1 MSETVTEIERL
12 LDDSEMMPYGPEE
25 SAMVADAVRLAQE
38 AGEEELLYK
47 ARMRQISSASM
58 TGDSDTMF
66 TAFSWCL
73 GQHDSDPARF
83 PLEVEDNDLLWYYKW
98 MAEAV
103 ALNPAF
109 PQQQVDQVLDDME
122 RRYRAAGVGL
132 SGVWQA
138 KMSNATTAGRFEEA
152 AGFRAARE
160 ELPRDNYSHCEA
172 CVRSDDA
179 DYFRASGDEETALRL
194 FDEIIENRV
203 SCGSEP
209 ERAQGNALLPLLR
222 AGRADEAK
230 WHHFRSYRAAVA
242 NADGFGI
249 ISDHLVFLAVTGN
262 TERGL
267 SLLERHIG
275 ELPNDPLD
283 VYKRF
288 CALVSYGVLLD
299 AVTRGGHGDVEVRG
313 SDMPDVAA
321 VFGIEPRRRTAAEL
335 AAESWRVA
343 GEIAE
348 SFDARNGNQ
357 HFATEISRARALAD
371 EHYDL
376 PIETQTFAPADLAEP
391 EAPKTPADYLDLI
404 RVATVVKEDPA
415 EALALLEE
423 MDEQPEPELLPRF
436 HRSVLTICRERDD
449 WDGARE
455 AIKSRAEALRA
466 LGQQQLADVEE
477 ELGLALY
484 PPFDDDSEAKLRAV
498 LARDDLEPAARSEV
512 LISLGGL
519 LGYLDQTADAVPLA
533 REAVELAESAG
544 LEQLTSARFLLAQV
558 LLRES
563 QPEPAIDALD
573 ALLAAETD
581 RSARIKALE
590 LRARVAGGM
599 SDFATGVRVAD
610 ELLDLQTAIGNR
622 AGVSSAAMLA
632 AHLLDDLGDA
642 AEAVNR
648 AQVAVRHAELGDTGD
663 LNVNRYWLGRF
674 QLQAGEP
681 DLAMESLDAAAA
693 GFAGSEGAG
702 AFALEARF
710 WLGLASRE
718 AQELGTAY
726 RVFSEVAHVAE
737 ESGDEAL
744 VSLAIRAHS
753 ALGDLLVSVD
763 DEDAV
768 ESFEAALRLARAH
781 ELPEQAARVLHQL
794 GQSKIK
800 FRGEAGLADLDA
812 AIEAGRAAGEDWENG
827 PEWFVADVTDTKAR
841 ALAAMGR
848 EEEAIPLAL
857 TAADGYAAAHDTGSA
872 AMSELLAAR
881 VLNDKGRAEEA
892 VGLYRASLQRLPV
905 GSQAHTG
912 VSLEFGEVLEKLGR
926 ATEAAEVRA
935 AVAE

>member
-1 MSETVTEIERL
+1 MSDTVTEIERL
-12 LDDSEMMPYGPEE
+12 LDESDMMPYGPEE
-25 SAMVADAVRLAQE
+25 SAMVADAVRLAQD

-47 ARMRQISSASM
+47 ARMRQIASASM
-58 TGDSDTMF
+58 IGDSDTMF

-98 MAEAV
+98 TAEAV

-138 KMSNATTAGRFEEA
+138 KYSNATTAGRFEEA
-152 AGFRAARE
+152 AGFRDARE
-160 ELPRDNYSHCEA
+160 ALPRDNYSHCEA

-179 DYFRASGDEETALRL
+179 DYFRDSGDEATALRL

-249 ISDHLVFLAVTGN
+249 ISDHLIFLAVTGN
-262 TERGL
+262 TVRGL

-288 CALVSYGVLLD
+288 HALVSYGVLLD
-299 AVTRGGHGDVEVRG
+299 AVTRSGHGEVEVRG

-321 VFGIEPRRRTAAEL
+321 VFGVEARLRTAAEL

-343 GEIAE
+343 AEIAE
-348 SFDARNGNQ
+348 AFDTRNGNQ
-357 HFATEISRARALAD
+357 HYAGQITRARALAD

-376 PIETQTFAPADLAEP
+376 PIETQTFVPTELAEQD
-391 EAPKTPADYLDLI
+391 APKTAADYLDLI
-404 RVATVVKEDPA
+404 RVESMVKEDPA
-415 EALALLEE
+415 AALALLDE
-423 MDEQPEPELLPRF
+423 MDELPEPELLPRF
-436 HRSVLTICRERDD
+436 YRTVLMICRDRED
-449 WDGARE
+449 WDGAK
-455 AIKSRAEALRA
+455 AAVKAHAEALRA
-466 LGQQQLADVEE
+466 LGKQQLADVEE

-484 PPFDDDSEAKLRAV
+484 PPFAGDAEDRLRAV
-498 LARDDLEPAARSEV
+498 LAREDLEPATRAEV
-512 LISLGGL
+512 LISLSGL
-519 LGYLDQTADAVPLA
+519 LAARDQTSDAVLSA
-533 REAVELAESAG
+533 RQAVELATPD
-544 LEQLTSARFLLAQV
+544 QLTSARFLLAQV
-558 LLRES
+558 LLREG
-563 QPEPAIDALD
+563 QTEPAIDALD

-590 LRARVAGGM
+590 LRARVAGSM

-622 AGVSSAAMLA
+622 AGASYAAMLA
-632 AHLLDDLGDA
+632 AHLFDDLGDV

-648 AQVAVRHAELGDTGD
+648 AQIAVRHAELGDTAD
-663 LNVNRYWLGRF
+663 LVNANRFWLGRF

-702 AFALEARF
+702 SFALEARF
-710 WLGLASRE
+710 WLAVAARQ

-726 RVFSEVAHVAE
+726 RVLTEVAHVAE
-737 ESGDEAL
+737 ESGEEAL
-744 VSLAIRAHS
+744 VGLAIRAHS

-763 DEDAV
+763 DEDAI
-768 ESFEAALRLARAH
+768 ESFEAMLRLARAH
-781 ELPEQAARVLHQL
+781 ELPEQAARALHQL

-800 FRGEAGLADLDA
+800 FVGEAGLADLDA
-812 AIEAGRAAGEDWENG
+812 AIEAGRAAEEGWDVA

-848 EEEAIPLAL
+848 EEEAVPFAL
-857 TAADGYAAAHDTGSA
+857 TAADGYAAVGDAGSA
-872 AMSELLAAR
+872 AMAELLAAR

-892 VGLYRASLQRLPV
+892 VGLYRQSLQRLPV

-926 ATEAAEVRA
+926 TAEAAEVRA